1 MRRSYRMDKL
11 DKDQEDQ
18 ERTPRSL
25 ESREDSE
32 RTKPWT
38 PPNLLPD
45 PTPEDGYRF
54 RWIRTS
60 AAGQSDAM
68 NVSTRMREGWV
79 PVKAEDHPELQIIM
93 DKNTQHEGC
102 VEVGGLLLCKAS
114 EDMVEQRNKYYR
126 DQAKQQMN
134 ALDANY
140 MKEEN
145 PAMPMFK
152 ERKSEVTFGKGGK

>member
-1 MRRSYRMDKL
+1 MDKL
-11 DKDQEDQ
+11 DKDQETESVEDQ

-45 PTPEDGYRF
+45 PTPQEGYRF

-60 AAGQSDAM
+60 AAGQSDTM

-114 EDMVEQRNKYYR
+114 EDMVEQRDKYFR
-126 DQAKQQMN
+126 NQAEQQMS

>member
-1 MRRSYRMDKL
+1 MDKF

-18 ERTPRSL
+18 ERTSRTL
-25 ESREDSE
+25 ESRETDE
-32 RTKPWT
+32 RKKPWT

-45 PTPEDGYRF
+45 PIPQEGYRF

-60 AAGQSDAM
+60 TAGQSDNM

-93 DKNTQHEGC
+93 DKNTQHKGC
-102 VEVGGLLLCKAS
+102 VEVGGLLLCKAP
-114 EDMVEQRNKYYR
+114 EEMIDERNKYYR
-126 DQAKQQMN
+126 KQSEQQMS